1 MEKKRSRHCS
11 PAIIFANTDESRAA
25 KISIIYLAMCCV
37 GLSVVVVGNDGQS
50 IKEIIQVKQVRKI
63 SIIFK
68 YKIFIIQL
76 SESYC
81 NLSA

>member
-1 MEKKRSRHCS
+1 M
-11 PAIIFANTDESRAA
+11 
-25 KISIIYLAMCCV
+25 
-37 GLSVVVVGNDGQS
+37 VVGNDGQS